1 MTRDVSSKQIE
12 TYRAYFA
19 DDPRA
24 RVAQNAVCG
33 QDIKSLTLS
42 RDQVQQMD
50 DSFSTRLDEWSVTHQ
65 KRSGRCWLFA
75 ALNLFRV
82 GAMKK
87 LNVTGCSPNSAA

>member
-33 QDIKSLTLS
+33 QDIK
-42 RDQVQQMD
+42 V
-50 DSFSTRLDEWSVTHQ
+50 
-65 KRSGRCWLFA
+65 
-75 ALNLFRV
+75 
-82 GAMKK
+82 
-87 LNVTGCSPNSAA
+87 SP